1 MELFDLYN
9 AQNEALHSRATRE
22 ETHRKGYWHRTVH
35 LWLHDPEQGL
45 LWQKRSSNK
54 DTNPD
59 FWDLSIAGHV
69 SAGESLEEALAKEAY
84 EEVGLTLD
92 LNRIQSLG
100 VLSQKFQDPKTGVL
114 DAEHQYIYL
123 LEGSWDLNNFTPQ
136 QEEVSELRYFAIE
149 SLIQWNAEWGQRVDH
164 SKEYHLLHSVLSAAK
179 LSSGETPKTSI
190 KD

>member
-1 MELFDLYN
+1 MGSVWNKTLPLFFLLIGLHRHITKPPLLCTNATFSDTLHSTLNQNFHPDREILWVNNEHPQLPEHLQNFPQNKSNGCNARTFNAEPLKQISRISLELFDLYN

-92 LNRIQSLG
+92 LNRTN
-100 VLSQKFQDPKTGVL
+100 P
-114 DAEHQYIYL
+114 
-123 LEGSWDLNNFTPQ
+123 
-136 QEEVSELRYFAIE
+136 
-149 SLIQWNAEWGQRVDH
+149 
-164 SKEYHLLHSVLSAAK
+164 
-179 LSSGETPKTSI
+179 
-190 KD
+190 